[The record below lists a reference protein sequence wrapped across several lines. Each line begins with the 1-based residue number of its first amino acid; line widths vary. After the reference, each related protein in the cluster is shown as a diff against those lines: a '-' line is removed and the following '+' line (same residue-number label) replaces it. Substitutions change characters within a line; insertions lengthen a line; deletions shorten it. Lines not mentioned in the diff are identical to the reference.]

1 MSTGEPEDV
10 ARLRAALASLRGD
23 VDSPSDAGRPL
34 DAGRIFDAVHG
45 RLSVEER
52 RAVVDELL
60 ANPAAAEAWRLAREL
75 SPETAAA
82 EAPQRE
88 WSKWLAI
95 AAVVVLA
102 VGAGWRFLGTSP
114 EPVYR
119 GSETRTIASAL
130 AADALLPRARP
141 VLRWTAVEGGRYR
154 VRVLT
159 PELELLEESQ
169 ESTAV
174 EHAVSAASLSRVPPG
189 GRIFWQVEA
198 RVPDGG
204 AIVSPTFSTRIE

>member
-10 ARLRAALASLRGD
+10 ARLRAALASLRGGA
-23 VDSPSDAGRPL
+23 DAPV

-52 RAVVDELL
+52 QAVVEELL
-60 ANPAAAEAWRLAREL
+60 ANPDAAEAWRLAREL
-75 SPETAAA
+75 APETAA
-82 EAPQRE
+82 EAAPGRE

-119 GSETRTIASAL
+119 GSETRAISSSL
-130 AADALLPRARP
+130 PPDAVLPRTQP
-141 VLRWTAVEGGRYR
+141 VLRWMGVEGGRYR

-174 EHAVSAASLSRVPPG
+174 EHTVSAASLSRVPPG
-189 GRIFWQVEA
+189 GQIFWQVEA
-198 RVPDGG
+198 RVPEGG